1 MQSYD
6 GFSLLPNIL
15 DESYSSCCDRIL
27 VLRHT
32 VVKAKKGVAKTTFC
46 RYRQEIEVFYIHD
59 VISLKKLR
67 LKV

>member
-1 MQSYD
+1 MQRYED
-6 GFSLLPNIL
+6 FGLVPNNMVY
-15 DESYSSCCDRIL
+15 SYSSCCDRIL

-32 VVKAKKGVAKTTFC
+32 EVKAKKGVAKTTFC